1 MSDGITGMTEAG
13 DVSDADDDDGAVLAG
28 EVGMTLAPPT
38 PPCTRVFSNSFF
50 SIFFF
55 FIMRW

>member
-1 MSDGITGMTEAG
+1 MSGDITGMTEAG
-13 DVSDADDDDGAVLAG
+13 DVSDADDDGAVFAG

-38 PPCTRVFSNSFF
+38 PPCTCVFSNSFF